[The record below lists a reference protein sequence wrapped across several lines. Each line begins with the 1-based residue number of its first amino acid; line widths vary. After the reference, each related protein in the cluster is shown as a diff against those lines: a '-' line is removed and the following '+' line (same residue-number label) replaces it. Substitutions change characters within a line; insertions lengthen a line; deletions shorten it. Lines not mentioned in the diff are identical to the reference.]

1 MKPAA
6 HTAAAIEV
14 LTDIEARKRPISDA
28 LKDWGL
34 AHRFAGSK
42 DRAQIASIVYDVL
55 RARASIAWRMGS
67 DTPRALAIGALAF
80 VRGMNAQE
88 IAASFAGSPH
98 APAALNNAEQTAL
111 TGSTLD
117 GAPDWARGD
126 YPQWLDPHLARAFGD
141 ARGDEG
147 AALAQR
153 APLDLRVNTL
163 KATRDEVLKELSHL
177 SAVATP
183 LSPTGIRIPLLPDG
197 RGPPVQ
203 SEPAFIKGLVE
214 VQDEGSQIAAL
225 IAHAAP
231 GGQTVD
237 FCAGAGG
244 KTLALAASM
253 ENKGQVFAHDSD
265 IRRLKP
271 LHERA
276 ERAGVRNLQIRSP
289 RGKEDVLADLASRAD
304 LVVVDAPCTGT
315 GTWRRN
321 PDAKWRM
328 RPGALE
334 VRQKEQ
340 DEALNGAAPL
350 VKPGG
355 RLVYITCSLLPEE
368 NEDRLAAFRARHPDF
383 KPIAAKDAATAAG
396 LAELG
401 VYANSDASALLLTPR
416 KSGTDGFFVAV
427 MRRD

>member
-1 MKPAA
+1 MKHAA
-6 HTAAAIEV
+6 HAAAAIEI
-14 LTDIEARKRPISDA
+14 LTDIEGRKRPISDA

-42 DRAQIASIVYDVL
+42 DRAQIASLVYDVL
-55 RARASIAWRMGS
+55 RSRASLAWRMS
-67 DTPRALAIGALAF
+67 AETPRALVIGALAF
-80 VRGMNAQE
+80 VRGMSAQE
-88 IAASFAGSPH
+88 IAASFADSPH
-98 APAALNNAEQTAL
+98 APAALNDAEQTAL
-111 TGSTLD
+111 TAGKLD
-117 GAPDWARGD
+117 GAPDWVRGD
-126 YPQWLDPHLARAFGD
+126 YPEWLDAHFARAFGD
-141 ARGDEG
+141 ARANEG

-153 APLDLRVNTL
+153 APLDMRVNTL
-163 KATRDEVLKELSHL
+163 KASRDEALKELSHL
-177 SAVATP
+177 SATATP
-183 LSPTGIRIPLLPDG
+183 LSPYGIRIPLLPDG

-214 VQDEGSQIAAL
+214 VQDEGSQLAAL

-231 GGQTVD
+231 GGQTID

-253 ENKGQVFAHDSD
+253 ENKGQIFAHDSD

-289 RGKEDVLADLASRAD
+289 RGKEYVLADLAGRAD

-368 NEDRLAAFRARHPDF
+368 NEDRLAAFGAKHPDF
-383 KPIAAKDAATAAG
+383 KPVAARDAATAAG
-396 LAELG
+396 LGALG
-401 VYANSDASALLLTPR
+401 EYANADGSALLLTPR
-416 KSGTDGFFVAV
+416 RTGTDGFFVAV
-427 MRRD
+427 MRRE